1 MTAGPTNDS
10 YLSVGEGVEIAATIE
25 RCSRIYVA
33 GKARLQTT
41 CKSFVLDISGRVE
54 GAIECETA
62 EIRGRFEG
70 EVRATQRLIV
80 HETGQ
85 IDGEIR
91 YGRLEVADGGRLT
104 GRIESLGAP
113 AALATPAG
121 SAVSTPADA
130 YRGRSGL
137 PV

>member
-1 MTAGPTNDS
+1 MTAGPTNES

-41 CKSFVLDISGRVE
+41 CKSFVLDAGGRVE

-62 EIRGRFEG
+62 EVRGRFKG
-70 EVRATQRLIV
+70 EIRASQRLIV

-85 IDGEIR
+85 IEGEIR

-104 GRIESLGAP
+104 GRIETLAGPTADSVRAGVEPYRAPTGAT
-113 AALATPAG
+113 A
-121 SAVSTPADA
+121 
-130 YRGRSGL
+130 
-137 PV
+137 

>member
-41 CKSFVLDISGRVE
+41 CKSFVLDATGRVE
-54 GAIECETA
+54 GTIECDTA
-62 EIRGRFEG
+62 EVRGRFVG
-70 EVRATQRLIV
+70 EIRAAQRLIV

-85 IDGEIR
+85 IEGEIR
-91 YGRLEVADGGRLT
+91 YGRIEVADGARLT
-104 GRIESLGAP
+104 GRIDPLGTPP
-113 AALATPAG
+113 AAGLGAG
-121 SAVSTPADA
+121 SAAAGAEA
-130 YRGRSGL
+130 YRAR
-137 PV
+137 PNVTA

>member
-41 CKSFVLDISGRVE
+41 CRSFVLDVNGRVE
-54 GAIECETA
+54 GRIECETA
-62 EIRGRFEG
+62 EVRGRFEG
-70 EVRATQRLIV
+70 EIRASQRLIV
-80 HETGQ
+80 HETGN
-85 IDGEIR
+85 IEGEIR

-104 GRIESLGAP
+104 GRIETLP
-113 AALATPAG
+113 AATPAM
-121 SAVSTPADA
+121 PAPLTVTAPDPA
-130 YRGRSGL
+130 ARARTGL
-137 PV
+137 TG

>member
-1 MTAGPTNDS
+1 MTAGPTNES

-41 CKSFVLDISGRVE
+41 CKSFVLDANGRVE
-54 GAIECETA
+54 GTIECETA
-62 EIRGRFEG
+62 EVRGRFEG
-70 EVRATQRLIV
+70 EIRASQRLIV

-85 IDGEIR
+85 IEGEIR

-104 GRIESLGAP
+104 GRIETLGGPSAASIGTAP
-113 AALATPAG
+113 A
-121 SAVSTPADA
+121 ADA
-130 YRGRSGL
+130 YRARPGI
-137 PV
+137 PA